1 MKDANQ
7 IKTIHTIKELSEED
21 IVEVNGGFLGA
32 LLAIAVAA
40 LAGCA
45 SAPKKPHPDDLNYHQ

>member
-1 MKDANQ
+1 M
-7 IKTIHTIKELSEED
+7 
-21 IVEVNGGFLGA
+21 EVNGGFLGA

-45 SAPKKPHPDDLNYHQ
+45 SVPKKPHPDDLNYHQ